1 MHTWTVTMSIINYAL
16 PGHAG
21 AGFPPGGQGSVTPDQ
36 ASGLHLPAVTPPLS
50 PRPERASLPPSHW
63 PRVDP
68 GPDFPSPL

>member
-1 MHTWTVTMSIINYAL
+1 MDGNNVNHCTL

-21 AGFPPGGQGSVTPDQ
+21 ADFPPGGQGSVTPDQ
-36 ASGLHLPAVTPPLS
+36 ASGLHWPAVTLPLS